1 MPITGPDLRAER
13 RRFDVHVTDIAARMG
28 VSRQTIHAMEKSA
41 ELNPERELQYRRALA
56 AAIAAASERVA

>member
-13 RRFDVHVTDIAARMG
+13 RRFEVTVVDVAERMG
-28 VSRQTIHAMEKSA
+28 VSRQTIHALEKA
-41 ELNPERELQYRRALA
+41 AVLNPERELQYRRALA